1 MYPLT
6 HIYFARKALG
16 FLDDAVVLGS
26 VFPDIIVVTGLDW
39 KLSHTRGLK
48 FWQRCSQQGN
58 KALRNFSLGVIT
70 HGIEP
75 KGLDYYSDKQ
85 YKDFEKGYCFE
96 KARPLVN
103 SVVKACRLPAD
114 DGWWKA
120 HNFIEMGVELYIYEK
135 QPELLALLRQAHAN
149 TALIRQLVCTFS
161 PLLGKSKLSL
171 QKAFAVFRA
180 AAEEPFALRRMVLR
194 FQRQVVHRYN
204 VASIDLPACKE
215 IILRGKKLIV
225 PDIEAFFLN
234 VKKMMSPVW
243 KEIWDEG

>member
-6 HIYFARKALG
+6 HIYFAHKALG

-39 KLSHTRGLK
+39 KLSHTRGWK
-48 FWQRCSQQGN
+48 FWQCFQEGN
-58 KALRNFSLGVIT
+58 KDLRNFSLGVVT

-85 YKDFEKGYCFE
+85 YKNFEKGYCFE

-103 SVVKACRLPAD
+103 NVVEACCLPAA

-135 QPELLALLRQAHAN
+135 QPELLTLLRQAHAN
-149 TALIRQLVCTFS
+149 TALVRELIRTFS
-161 PLLGKSKLSL
+161 PFLKKSELSL
-171 QKAFAVFRA
+171 QEAFAIFRA
-180 AAEEPFALRRMVLR
+180 AAGEPVDLRRMVLR
-194 FQRQVVHRYN
+194 YQRQIIHRYN
-204 VASIDLPACKE
+204 IAAIDLPKCKE
-215 IILRGKKLIV
+215 IILRGKELIV
-225 PDIEAFFLN
+225 PDIEYFFW
-234 VKKMMSPVW
+234 M
-243 KEIWDEG
+243 